1 MDKTQIDKHIESSF
15 QSLSP
20 TLQRAARFALD
31 HPNEI
36 ALESMRTVAAKA
48 KLQPASMLRLA
59 RQLGFDSYEDFRQI
73 YRGWLTERD
82 SPFSRRADAL
92 RKRSHDDQ
100 NTGLI
105 AEMLHTELGNL
116 EETFSAERHAQILA
130 AHALLTNAKHIY
142 VVGLRSLFP
151 AAYYFSYVCGMFL
164 NNTTL
169 LSGIGGSFADEL
181 RRIGPDDALVAFSYH
196 PYAQDAQRAVQFS
209 RERGAQVVAITD
221 SPVSPIAAPADVL
234 VVVRNSTPSL
244 FPSVV
249 PALAVSQTL
258 AGLLVANSNED
269 SLREIANS
277 EAQLKSFQVYIDK
290 A

>member
-1 MDKTQIDKHIESSF
+1 MDKAQIEKHIENSF
-15 QSLSP
+15 SKLSP
-20 TLQRAARFALD
+20 TLQRAARYVLD
-31 HPNEI
+31 HPNDI
-36 ALESMRTVAAKA
+36 ALESMRSVAAKA

-59 RQLGFDSYEDFRQI
+59 RQLGFDSYEDLREIFRN
-73 YRGWLTERD
+73 WLTERD
-82 SPFSRRADAL
+82 SPFSQRADAL
-92 RKRSHDDQ
+92 RRRSHDDQ
-100 NTGLI
+100 TGGLI
-105 AEMLHTELGNL
+105 SEMLSTEMGNL
-116 EETFSAERHAQILA
+116 EATFSAERYEQILA
-130 AHALLTNAKHIY
+130 AHEVLTRAKHIY

-196 PYAQDAQRAVQFS
+196 PYAQDALRAVSFS
-209 RERGAQVVAITD
+209 RERGARIVSITD

-234 VVVRNSTPSL
+234 VVVRNATPSL